1 MSGLSWS
8 YGTKCGLQALRR
20 APMPLATGFRFS
32 AISSSEPFRVSRR
45 AAAVRRLTPPERL
58 ALGTPTAQ
66 LPIVH
71 YFSVQIDGRMHSLAI
86 RLAHK
91 GNIGSVAS
99 RHRRAGNGVALPMK
113 RRGLS

>member
-71 YFSVQIDGRMHSLAI
+71 YFSVQIDGRMRSLAI
-86 RLAHK
+86 
-91 GNIGSVAS
+91 AS
-99 RHRRAGNGVALPMK
+99 HTREILEVWQAGTG
-113 RRGLS
+113 GLETASHFP